1 MTLLNIAI
9 CNPPRLVFARKII
22 HLLRMAD
29 NVENL
34 TLEQLRAIRAENDK
48 THRMLFDI
56 VQRLG
61 SLEQKNAIV
70 VSDIASLSVRMDHM
84 ERDIDRI
91 KRRLDLV
98 EA

>member
-1 MTLLNIAI
+1 
-9 CNPPRLVFARKII
+9 
-22 HLLRMAD
+22 MAD

>member
-1 MTLLNIAI
+1 MTDNI
-9 CNPPRLVFARKII
+9 
-22 HLLRMAD
+22 
-29 NVENL
+29 ENL

>member
-1 MTLLNIAI
+1 M
-9 CNPPRLVFARKII
+9 V
-22 HLLRMAD
+22 D

-34 TLEQLRAIRAENDK
+34 TLEQLRAIRAENEK
-48 THRMLFDI
+48 THRLLFDI

-70 VSDIASLSVRMDHM
+70 VGDIASLSVRMDHM

-98 EA
+98 DA

>member
-1 MTLLNIAI
+1 M
-9 CNPPRLVFARKII
+9 V
-22 HLLRMAD
+22 D

-34 TLEQLRAIRAENDK
+34 TLEQLRAIRAENEK
-48 THRMLFDI
+48 THRLLFDI

-70 VSDIASLSVRMDHM
+70 VGDIASLSVRMDHM

>member
-1 MTLLNIAI
+1 
-9 CNPPRLVFARKII
+9 
-22 HLLRMAD
+22 MAD
-29 NVENL
+29 NIENL
-34 TLEQLRAIRAENDK
+34 TLEQLRAIRGENDK